1 MLLLE
6 SNLYSLITISS
17 ILLIFM
23 LQQKRD
29 FSLLDYLVLEE
40 FFPLSGLLNKLHQF
54 DVLVG
59 LGEGFLVQGTLLLHK
74 AMDTLFAESV
84 AACQDHGVE
93 SVITPCL
100 ERVVANRAE
109 IFSVLLSYGDLL
121 SYFVNL
127 LLLLSLGRTSGFLR
141 RSRGW
146 ILCERI
152 IWFCESVHCLER
164 WSGGLVIE

>member
-17 ILLIFM
+17 ILLILM

-93 SVITPCL
+93 LVLTPCL
-100 ERVVANRAE
+100 ECVVANRAE

-127 LLLLSLGRTSGFLR
+127 LLLLCLRWTSGFLR
-141 RSRGW
+141 WSGGW
-146 ILCERI
+146 NWCERI
-152 IWFCESVHCLER
+152 IWFRESVHCLER
-164 WSGGLVIE
+164 WSVGLVIE